1 MNRGSRRP
9 ELTQVKVCRI
19 DEIPPGEAKQF
30 YLGENEILVINLSGR
45 YFCLAARCTHAG
57 APLVEGEIIE
67 DVLICPWHGSNFRVT
82 DGSVLKGPAERP
94 LRAYPSVIKGDNLFV
109 EF

>member
-1 MNRGSRRP
+1 LRQIKLCG
-9 ELTQVKVCRI
+9 L
-19 DEIPPGEAKQF
+19 DEIPSGESKQF
-30 YLGENEILVINLSGR
+30 NIEEIEILVINSKGR

-57 APLVEGEIIE
+57 APLVEGEIFGE
-67 DVLICPWHGSNFRVT
+67 VLICPWHGSNFRVS

-94 LRAYPSVIKGDNLFV
+94 LMVYKNTIKGNDLFV